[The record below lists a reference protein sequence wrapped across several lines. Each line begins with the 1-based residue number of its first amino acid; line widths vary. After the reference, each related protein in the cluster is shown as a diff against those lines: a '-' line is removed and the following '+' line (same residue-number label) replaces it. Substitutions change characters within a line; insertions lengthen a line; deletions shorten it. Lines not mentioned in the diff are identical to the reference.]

1 MKVLAIDNG
10 GCVLSSISH
19 YPTGMCCPTSLTP
32 LMVLDPPPNT
42 MLSGADVLLTE
53 GNRLFREGRWE
64 GARKQF
70 QAAVQAQPDL
80 AEAHYN
86 LALAMDHYGGGK
98 KAQKTH
104 YIKAANLA
112 PGHKVIWNS
121 PPLRRYG
128 HVPDKP
134 IEATTSNPVLPSIGG
149 GIGGVGGGG
158 PGGGGP
164 GSGF

>member
-1 MKVLAIDNG
+1 MTGLRLVTLGACCLIFLANL
-10 GCVLSSISH
+10 GCASDK
-19 YPTGMCCPTSLTP
+19 PAP

-42 MLSGADVLLTE
+42 MTQVQIFLTE

-64 GARKQF
+64 GARQQF

-86 LALAMDHYGGGK
+86 LALAMDHMGDRAGAK
-98 KAQKTH
+98 PH
-104 YIKAANLA
+104 FIKAANLA

-128 HVPDKP
+128 NVPDKP
-134 IEATTSNPVLPSIGG
+134 VGATTTPVIPGM
-149 GIGGVGGGG
+149 GGGG
-158 PGGGGP
+158 SRGPSGG
-164 GSGF
+164 F